1 MIASNAIALVK
12 MVRDA
17 PEHPGAPVTADIH
30 PKEVDNLKK
39 FGWKIAPV
47 EVVETPKQPEPEP
60 IAIVNAPVVDI
71 PRPQYQ
77 QYQRGRGRPRT

>member
-1 MIASNAIALVK
+1 MIASNAIVLVK
-12 MVRDA
+12 MIRVT
-17 PEHPGAPVTADIH
+17 PEYPGGPMSADIH

-39 FGWKIAPV
+39 FGWIVALV
-47 EVVETPKQPEPEP
+47 EVVEAPKQPEPEP

-71 PRPQYQ
+71 PKPQYQ